1 VEQKDL
7 KLRFYYL
14 MISHGLHE
22 SKYLDLCKY
31 YREIYSSPSVQADEH
46 KWPPALR
53 NALFFVVLA
62 PYDNEQHD
70 LLNRLSADEKLQTVG
85 EC

>member
-1 VEQKDL
+1 
-7 KLRFYYL
+7 
-14 MISHGLHE
+14 MISYGLHE

-31 YREIYSSPSVQADEH
+31 YMQIYDSPSVQADES
-46 KWPPALR
+46 KWASALR
-53 NALFFVVLA
+53 NAVFFVVLA

-70 LLNRLSADEKLQTVG
+70 LLQRLSANDKLQSVG